1 MKYKIFYILF
11 LFIYLSFSQSD
22 KENYEIYSSA
32 ISEVTKF
39 GIEKKTDT
47 IILIEKF
54 IPEYSIDF
62 EVVENCLN
70 DSIPNWAIDYLYFQ
84 SEKNEKFIVKIK
96 NDKGLKHVLKKFTT
110 NFKNHP
116 KINSKSFETERLKV
130 RSISSK
136 EFDTFFK
143 EKKDKINKGWK
154 KIKETYKTN
163 LVISFSRIEYDSNY
177 AILYY
182 QMNCGGLCGNENLV
196 VFEKIN
202 EKWEVLSKIKLSNS

>member
-1 MKYKIFYILF
+1 MLF
-11 LFIYLSFSQSD
+11 LFTYLSFSQSD
-22 KENYEIYSSA
+22 KENYKIYSSV

-54 IPEYSIDF
+54 IPKYSIDF

-70 DSIPNWAIDYLYFQ
+70 DSIPKWAIDYLYFQ
-84 SEKNEKFIVKIK
+84 SEKNEKFIGKIK
-96 NDKGLKHVLKKFTT
+96 NDKGLKNVLKKFTT

-154 KIKETYKTN
+154 KIKETYKTK
-163 LVISFSRIEYDSNY
+163 LVISFSRIDYDSNY

-202 EKWEVLSKIKLSNS
+202 EKWEILSKINLLNS